1 MGDLISRVAR
11 LHWNIPFS
19 MEHYKAFLDISEV
32 ERPQYNPAGPCLAG
46 GISRH
51 ILAPTR
57 SPSSSSSRTARNP
70 VRANNR
76 MAGLINS
83 QRSGL
88 SRKLTQLSHL
98 RCRTACV
105 SCISLSYLKCH
116 RVGITPLLYDL
127 AAFLFRQRDA
137 HSMQHLFQAFPCDH
151 TLAIRARALSKVT
164 LVSCSDFTSGW
175 CNRLHT
181 ADAEKNSKTR
191 FKE

>member
-1 MGDLISRVAR
+1 MQFLITNPTSAVTSQISHEA
-11 LHWNIPFS
+11 FS
-19 MEHYKAFLDISEV
+19 SY
-32 ERPQYNPAGPCLAG
+32 QLA
-46 GISRH
+46 
-51 ILAPTR
+51 
-57 SPSSSSSRTARNP
+57 
-70 VRANNR
+70 
-76 MAGLINS
+76 
-83 QRSGL
+83 
-88 SRKLTQLSHL
+88 
-98 RCRTACV
+98 
-105 SCISLSYLKCH
+105 LSYLKCH